1 MPTWKTHIKIAKDL
15 LKKLDLNESDQELF
29 LIGNI
34 LPDINNSYVVK
45 DIKVKIEHQKTH
57 YVNDEIPS
65 YKKFYNEYK
74 DKLNNYLVLGYFVH
88 LYIDYFWNN
97 YFYKKYNLNI
107 DKDKLKKMKQNDFL
121 VYANKFIDEKI
132 SIKDYDNI
140 LINSKLI
147 SNINIYKEDLINVV
161 NYFNNLK
168 PTLLK
173 YSILNEKELDI
184 LYNNAFVNLQ
194 KYINFDIIK

>member
-45 DIKVKIEHQKTH
+45 DIKVKIDHQKTH

-65 YKKFYNEYK
+65 YQKFYNEYK
-74 DKLNNYLVLGYFVH
+74 DMLNNYLVLGYFVH

-147 SNINIYKEDLINVV
+147 SNINIYKEDLINVL

>member
-45 DIKVKIEHQKTH
+45 DIKVKIDHQKTH

-65 YKKFYNEYK
+65 YQKFYNEYK
-74 DKLNNYLVLGYFVH
+74 DMLNNYLVLGYFVH

-168 PTLLK
+168 PTQLK

>member
-45 DIKVKIEHQKTH
+45 DIKVKIDHQKTH

-65 YKKFYNEYK
+65 YQKFYNEYK
-74 DKLNNYLVLGYFVH
+74 DMLNNYLVLGYFVH

-107 DKDKLKKMKQNDFL
+107 DKDKLKKMKQNDYL

-147 SNINIYKEDLINVV
+147 SNINIYKEDLINVL

>member
-45 DIKVKIEHQKTH
+45 DIKVKIDHQKTH

-65 YKKFYNEYK
+65 YQKFYNEYK
-74 DKLNNYLVLGYFVH
+74 DMLNNYLVLGYFVH

-107 DKDKLKKMKQNDFL
+107 DKDKLKKMKQNDYL

-147 SNINIYKEDLINVV
+147 SNINIYKEDLINVL

-173 YSILNEKELDI
+173 YSILNEKEIDI

>member
-65 YKKFYNEYK
+65 YKKFYIA
-74 DKLNNYLVLGYFVH
+74 VH
-88 LYIDYFWNN
+88 IGFPFSFSKSTLCSLDVSWWEI
-97 YFYKKYNLNI
+97 
-107 DKDKLKKMKQNDFL
+107 Q
-121 VYANKFIDEKI
+121 
-132 SIKDYDNI
+132 SI
-140 LINSKLI
+140 
-147 SNINIYKEDLINVV
+147 
-161 NYFNNLK
+161 
-168 PTLLK
+168 
-173 YSILNEKELDI
+173 
-184 LYNNAFVNLQ
+184 
-194 KYINFDIIK
+194 

>member
-45 DIKVKIEHQKTH
+45 YIKVKIDHQKTH

-65 YKKFYNEYK
+65 YQKFYNEYK

-88 LYIDYFWNN
+88 LYID
-97 YFYKKYNLNI
+97 
-107 DKDKLKKMKQNDFL
+107 
-121 VYANKFIDEKI
+121 
-132 SIKDYDNI
+132 
-140 LINSKLI
+140 
-147 SNINIYKEDLINVV
+147 
-161 NYFNNLK
+161 
-168 PTLLK
+168 
-173 YSILNEKELDI
+173 
-184 LYNNAFVNLQ
+184 
-194 KYINFDIIK
+194 

>member
-45 DIKVKIEHQKTH
+45 DIKVKIDHQKTH

-65 YKKFYNEYK
+65 YQKFYNEYK
-74 DKLNNYLVLGYFVH
+74 DKLNNYLVLGYFVN

-147 SNINIYKEDLINVV
+147 SNINIYKEDLINVL

-168 PTLLK
+168 PTQLK
-173 YSILNEKELDI
+173 YSISNEKELDI

>member
-1 MPTWKTHIKIAKDL
+1 MPTWKTHIKIAREL
-15 LKKLDLNESDQELF
+15 LKDLDLNDTNQELF

-45 DIKVKIEHQKTH
+45 DIKIQINHQKTH
-57 YVNDEIPS
+57 YVYDEIPS
-65 YKKFYNEYK
+65 YQRFYKEYK
-74 DKLNNYLVLGYFVH
+74 DKMNNYLVLGYYVY
-88 LYIDYFWNN
+88 LYVDYFWND
-97 YFYKKYNLNI
+97 YFYKNHNLNI
-107 DKDKLKKMKQNDFL
+107 EKEKLKKMKQNDFL

-147 SNINIYKEDLINVV
+147 SNINIYKEDLINVL

-168 PTLLK
+168 PTDLK
-173 YSILNEKELDI
+173 YTIMNEKELDI
-184 LYNNAFVNLQ
+184 LYNNTLVNLQ
-194 KYINFDIIK
+194 KYINSDIIK

>member
-65 YKKFYNEYK
+65 YQKFYNEYK
-74 DKLNNYLVLGYFVH
+74 DMLNNYLVLGYFVH

-107 DKDKLKKMKQNDFL
+107 DKDKLKKMKQNDYL

-147 SNINIYKEDLINVV
+147 SNINIYKEDLINVL